1 MKVTKVG
8 AMFYGNVLEEI
19 KGTVGWLAP
28 SSFNI
33 SRSGSDGMPSLIFMF
48 HQDPRWCPMV
58 LHRFMVDDGLYV
70 STLLSLTRVLQ
81 GRPTAFWN
89 KSMLSAGEN

>member
-1 MKVTKVG
+1 
-8 AMFYGNVLEEI
+8 
-19 KGTVGWLAP
+19 
-28 SSFNI
+28 
-33 SRSGSDGMPSLIFMF
+33 
-48 HQDPRWCPMV
+48 MV